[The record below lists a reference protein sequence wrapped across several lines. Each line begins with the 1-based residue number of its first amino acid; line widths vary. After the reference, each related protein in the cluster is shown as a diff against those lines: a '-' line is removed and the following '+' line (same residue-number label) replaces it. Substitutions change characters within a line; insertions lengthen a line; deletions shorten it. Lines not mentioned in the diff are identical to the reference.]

1 MSKSIFD
8 GIVTLETQ
16 YQIEETIN
24 KVINGKIEK
33 KGSYLYA
40 VYETGVSMLLSSKL
54 EKVVKPGT
62 IFTAVKVEKLRGYV
76 HTLNDKG
83 EDILV
88 PNKDVIYRVVA
99 IH

>member
-40 VYETGVSMLLSSKL
+40 VYETGVSMLLSSEL
-54 EKVVKPGT
+54 SEVVKPGT
-62 IFTAVKVEKLRGYV
+62 IFTAVKVIKYRFYKR
-76 HTLNDKG
+76 TLTENNKEIWKPT
-83 EDILV
+83 EDCIWR
-88 PNKDVIYRVVA
+88 VISLY
-99 IH
+99 